1 MKSLAHAVVVVVLV
15 LVGTLVSPG
24 SATGAP
30 PPRTCADPAAPLTFE
45 EQRLTR
51 PGPGEILRRSGFDRF
66 GQVFTPALC
75 AVPNAR
81 VAEQVVGVQG
91 RALWAAAVARAQGR
105 LPAGTLPVTDDRPL
119 YWARL
124 QLTKALRQW
133 APAFELTA
141 ERRAELVALV
151 ERTSRGHDTVRYPG
165 GLPRLL
171 VSGFDPFQLDMDIR
185 RSNPSGVTALALD
198 GTVVETSSGQA
209 RIETVTFPVLWG
221 PFAEGMV
228 ESVFLP
234 RLRDG
239 VDLFTTI
246 SQGRVGR
253 FDVER
258 YNGRWRGGF
267 PDNDIVS
274 STGPIPIPAG
284 VPTVTPAPE
293 FVPTTL
299 PFADMVSTPS
309 GPFPVF
315 DNTSVVEIPAGATAP
330 VTQPLG
336 PTPGSVARAG
346 GGGDYLSNEIA
357 YRATLLRDALGLTVP
372 GGHLHTP
379 VLQFGPGN
387 TTELTDPVFEANQL
401 AILNQAR
408 AILVLAADA
417 EDSHHDR
424 DADQDEESA
433 E

>member
-1 MKSLAHAVVVVVLV
+1 
-15 LVGTLVSPG
+15 
-24 SATGAP
+24 
-30 PPRTCADPAAPLTFE
+30 
-45 EQRLTR
+45 
-51 PGPGEILRRSGFDRF
+51 
-66 GQVFTPALC
+66 
-75 AVPNAR
+75 
-81 VAEQVVGVQG
+81 
-91 RALWAAAVARAQGR
+91 
-105 LPAGTLPVTDDRPL
+105 
-119 YWARL
+119 
-124 QLTKALRQW
+124 
-133 APAFELTA
+133 
-141 ERRAELVALV
+141 
-151 ERTSRGHDTVRYPG
+151 
-165 GLPRLL
+165 
-171 VSGFDPFQLDMDIR
+171 
-185 RSNPSGVTALALD
+185 
-198 GTVVETSSGQA
+198 
-209 RIETVTFPVLWG
+209 
-221 PFAEGMV
+221 
-228 ESVFLP
+228 
-234 RLRDG
+234 
-239 VDLFTTI
+239 
-246 SQGRVGR
+246 
-253 FDVER
+253 
-258 YNGRWRGGF
+258 
-267 PDNDIVS
+267 
-274 STGPIPIPAG
+274 
-284 VPTVTPAPE
+284 
-293 FVPTTL
+293 VPTTL

>member
-1 MKSLAHAVVVVVLV
+1 VTVKSLTRAVVGTVLG
-15 LVGTLVSPG
+15 LVGTLVSVAP
-24 SATGAP
+24 ATAAP
-30 PPRTCADPAAPLTFE
+30 PPRTCADPAAPLTVE

-51 PGPGEILRRSGFDRF
+51 PAPGEILARSGFDTF
-66 GQVFTPALC
+66 GRTFTPALC

-81 VAEQVVGVQG
+81 VATKMVEVQG
-91 RALWAAAVARAQGR
+91 RALWAAAVARAQGK
-105 LPAGTLPVTDDRPL
+105 LPAGTLPVIDDRPL

-133 APAFELTA
+133 TPSFDLTA
-141 ERRAELVALV
+141 QRRAELLALV

-165 GLPRLL
+165 ELPRVL
-171 VSGFDPFQLDMDIR
+171 VSGFDPFQLDIDIR

-198 GTVVETSSGQA
+198 GTVVRTATGPA

-234 RLRDG
+234 AMRDG
-239 VDLFTTI
+239 VDLFTTV
-246 SQGRVGR
+246 SQGRIDR

-258 YNGRWRGGF
+258 YNGRWRGVY
-267 PDNDIVS
+267 PDNNNLS
-274 STGPIPIPAG
+274 YPGTIPIPEG

-299 PFADMVSTPS
+299 PYAAMVATPS

-315 DNTSVVEIPAGATAP
+315 DNTSVVEIPAGATTP
-330 VTQPLG
+330 VPQPLG

-357 YRATLLRDALGLTVP
+357 YRATLLRDALGLSVP

-408 AILVLAADA
+408 ALLVVAAGA
-417 EDSHHDR
+417 
-424 DADQDEESA
+424 
-433 E
+433 